1 MGVEVALIFVIVIT
15 ELIASRL
22 IVGEVRAKVRET
34 DGKNIQRWGGAM
46 LCLIFISLFI
56 YLSILNANDD
66 VIKLF
71 WLCFV
76 IIAFGF
82 KAFLEWRFLKGY
94 KEYMVSLT
102 TLIVSVIFVI
112 FLF

>member
-1 MGVEVALIFVIVIT
+1 MEVALIFVIVIT

-34 DGKNIQRWGGAM
+34 DGKNIQRWGFTI
-46 LCLIFISLFI
+46 LFLIFISLVI
-56 YLSILNANDD
+56 SLYILNANDD

-71 WLCFV
+71 WLCLV
-76 IIAFGF
+76 IIALGF
-82 KAFLEWRFLKGY
+82 QAFLEWRFLKGY
-94 KEYMVSLT
+94 KEYMVTLT